1 MFCDQGTAAVIA
13 KDKESFTDDYKRS
26 LIATLQCVGVVEV
39 HNDFIAIPPE
49 NAALRDVVWKRYLR
63 SIEGEAKS
71 RAFLTEFFSKKE
83 PCLRLSEELP
93 WHLSK
98 SNELAALKKLVTDLR
113 VVDQMQVMY
122 ALIYIACTTHL
133 LMLRPRC

>member
-1 MFCDQGTAAVIA
+1 MFCNQGTAAVIA

-26 LIATLQCVGVVEV
+26 LIATLQCVGVVCMDGV
-39 HNDFIAIPPE
+39 RVIPPE
-49 NAALRDVVWKRYLR
+49 NAVLRDIVWKRYLR

-133 LMLRPRC
+133 LMLRHRC